1 MRRFGIGLATVG
13 ALLVFGGVA
22 AGDAHQE
29 SLFAEG
35 NRLYR
40 EGDFAAAAASYDAVI
55 EGGFESAEVY
65 YNLGNAHFRLGE
77 TAHAVLNYRRA
88 ARLDPGNDDIRA
100 NLALVSRRLQ
110 DRIEP
115 LPRFWLLSAYDW
127 WMGLIPGGVLQ
138 TLVAAC
144 YLLLGST
151 VVLIVLRRPAGWRT
165 PLRRVAYGAAAV
177 TVLLGATL
185 IIRETGVGRP
195 EEAVVMAGEA
205 RVLSAPSEEG
215 GLTVFTL
222 HEGTTVRIDRRAGEW
237 AEIVLADGKVGWL
250 PLEVLEIV

>member
-1 MRRFGIGLATVG
+1 MRHLWFALATLGV
-13 ALLVFGGVA
+13 LVLSGSVA
-22 AGDAHQE
+22 ARDVPQE

-35 NRLYR
+35 NRLYQ

-55 EGGFESAEVY
+55 DGGFESAEVY
-65 YNLGNAHFRLGE
+65 YNLGNAHYHLGE
-77 TAHAVLNYRRA
+77 TARAVLNYRRA
-88 ARLDPGNDDIRA
+88 ARLDPGNDDIQA
-100 NLALVSRRLQ
+100 NLALVSERLQ

-115 LPRFWLLSAYDW
+115 LPRFWLLSVFDW
-127 WMGLIPGGVLQ
+127 WMGVIPGGLLQ
-138 TLVAAC
+138 ALVAAC
-144 YLLLGST
+144 YLLLGTS
-151 VVLIVLRRPAGWRT
+151 VVLIVLRRPAGWRR
-165 PLRRVAYGAAAV
+165 PLRRFACGAAVA

-185 IIRETGVGRP
+185 LIRETGLGGS

-250 PLEVLEIV
+250 PLEVLEVV